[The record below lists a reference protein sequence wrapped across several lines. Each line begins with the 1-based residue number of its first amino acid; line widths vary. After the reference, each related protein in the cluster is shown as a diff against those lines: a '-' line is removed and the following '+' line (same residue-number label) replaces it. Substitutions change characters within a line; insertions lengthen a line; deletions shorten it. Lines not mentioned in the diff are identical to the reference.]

1 MKKLLAITLAL
12 ASFGF
17 MGSWSETQASTM
29 AKATNP
35 QIRIRIGPQRR
46 RYRDYRYREYRDRDY
61 DRDYNRGYRDS
72 DFRVVTQTRLVN
84 YGWHTYRE
92 TYQIRYLPDGRTE
105 TSVISRV
112 RIN

>member
-17 MGSWSETQASTM
+17 IGSWAETQASTV

-46 RYRDYRYREYRDRDY
+46 RYRDNSYRDYRDRDF
-61 DRDYNRGYRDS
+61 S
-72 DFRVVTQTRLVN
+72 VVTETRLVN

-92 TYQIRYLPDGRTE
+92 TYRVRYLPDGRTE
-105 TSVISRV
+105 TTVISRV

>member
-12 ASFGF
+12 ASLGF
-17 MGSWSETQASTM
+17 MGSWTESQASPV
-29 AKATNP
+29 AHGTNP

-46 RYRDYRYREYRDRDY
+46 RYRDDRYRGFRDRDV
-61 DRDYNRGYRDS
+61 
-72 DFRVVTQTRLVN
+72 RVETRLVN

-92 TYQIRYLPDGRTE
+92 TYRVRYMPDGRTE
-105 TSVISRV
+105 TTVISRV